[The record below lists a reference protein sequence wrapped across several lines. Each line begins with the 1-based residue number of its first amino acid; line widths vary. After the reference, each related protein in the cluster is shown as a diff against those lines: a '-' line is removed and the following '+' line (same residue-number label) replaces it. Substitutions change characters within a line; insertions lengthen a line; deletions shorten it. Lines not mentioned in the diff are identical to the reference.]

1 MGYYFVDRILS
12 IERGT
17 AGKGSFR
24 ARGVKAVSGG
34 DAFLRE
40 VGGGEP
46 GLSPSFLAEAVGQLA
61 AWVAMSETSFRRRP
75 VAGLTAE
82 VRVRGSARAGDQ
94 VMLSV
99 EIESLDEDAVHYHGE
114 ALLEGVPIVTLSHSL
129 GPMLPLENFED
140 PREAE
145 GTFRQLLRPDEGEFG
160 TEPPPVHRE
169 RPGSTGP
176 LPARSLDHPAIDAIL
191 ERDAD
196 RLLALTCVS
205 RSAPYLTGHFP
216 RDPVLPATLLFDAQV
231 ALACE
236 LAAAKSGGRT
246 FHVSRLLDLKMRDFV
261 RPGSRLISEVRLRDR
276 GETMVSAQLTGRLG
290 DRVVSSGRVELI
302 PAGAR

>member
-24 ARGVKAVSGG
+24 ARGVKAVGRG
-34 DAFLRE
+34 DAYLRAGE
-40 VGGGEP
+40 GGEP
-46 GLSPSFLAEAVGQLA
+46 ELSPSFLAEAVGQLA
-61 AWVAMSETSFRRRP
+61 AWVAMSETSFRQRP

-114 ALLEGVPIVTLSHSL
+114 ALLGGVPIVALSHSL
-129 GPMLPLENFED
+129 GPLLPLENFED

-160 TEPPPVHRE
+160 TEPPPVRGE
-169 RPGSTGP
+169 GPGSTGP
-176 LPARSLDHPAIDAIL
+176 PQRALDHPAIDAII
-191 ERDAD
+191 ERDAH

-205 RSAPYLTGHFP
+205 RSAPYLAGHFP

-231 ALACE
+231 AMACE
-236 LAAAKSGGRT
+236 LAAAGSGDRI
-246 FHVSRLLDLKMRDFV
+246 FQVSRLFDLKMRDFV

-276 GETMVSAQLTGRLG
+276 GEAMVSAQLTGRLG
-290 DRVVSSGRVELI
+290 DRVVSSGRLELI